1 MGIIAK
7 IVDNRWAIAWTVVSI
22 YLLAK
27 IHTYRRLRGF
37 RGPFSVGFTNYLQC
51 KALLSFNF
59 HLWHKRVIDDYG
71 PIARIGPNEL
81 ITNSPELLAHM
92 SAVRLDTEELV
103 SESVLQVV
111 AGSDT
116 TATALLCIFLYVMT
130 HPRVYRQLQ
139 REIDAVGKGKGGV

>member
-7 IVDNRWAIAWTVVSI
+7 IVDNWWAIAWTVVSI

-81 ITNSPELLAHM
+81 IANSPELLAHM
-92 SAVRLDTEELV
+92 SAVRSAYMRAKWFNRATRLWPGKDHIFSLLDEDEHLARRQQMAPGV
-103 SESVLQVV
+103 PQP
-111 AGSDT
+111 
-116 TATALLCIFLYVMT
+116 LLR
-130 HPRVYRQLQ
+130 P
-139 REIDAVGKGKGGV
+139 